1 MTLMQNASYRSL
13 ELLCRNQAA
22 LSAHEETKKTLEQMA
37 CEYQV
42 LAEDQERQQSLH
54 QNAMRSRI
62 DIDQT
67 HSRAIIREIGKITR
81 ENGNANRPAP
91 PIGRPVGSKDH
102 ASIRSTADY
111 LSGRPAS
118 PRATRSAQL
127 RNILEMPLSALKSAG
142 S

>member
-1 MTLMQNASYRSL
+1 MQNASYRSL

-67 HSRAIIREIGKITR
+67 HSRAIIREIGKRLRASLGEDR
-81 ENGNANRPAP
+81 ELPARMGMQ
-91 PIGRPVGSKDH
+91 IDRL
-102 ASIRSTADY
+102 R
-111 LSGRPAS
+111 
-118 PRATRSAQL
+118 QL
-127 RNILEMPLSALKSAG
+127 EDQ
-142 S
+142 